1 VNGRNKLPTQVEQ
14 VVYSGVGVKKPLR
27 LMSGL
32 ESPHAT
38 LSDSCRLMREL
49 RSIVCVLGGVVGRIR
64 GDIAM
69 SDSVTTQLIGNDSS
83 ELAIAYPEQALE
95 EANGCL
101 SISATL

>member
-1 VNGRNKLPTQVEQ
+1 
-14 VVYSGVGVKKPLR
+14 
-27 LMSGL
+27 
-32 ESPHAT
+32 
-38 LSDSCRLMREL
+38 MREL
-49 RSIVCVLGGVVGRIR
+49 RSIVCVLGGVVGHIR

-83 ELAIAYPEQALE
+83 GLAIAYPEQALE